1 MSDLLSHDVLV
12 ISQKAKVIEMTNEY
26 RVFDDAGIQ
35 IGTIREVEQ
44 STTKKAV
51 RLFSGVDQFLTHKLG
66 VFDRDGQQVL
76 LLERP
81 AKLLKSKIKV
91 SDAQGTERGA
101 ILQDNVV
108 GPKHFALVD
117 GRGTRIGSIDGENW
131 MSWDFAIHD
140 GTGVEVGRITKKW
153 AGILKEGYTTADT
166 YILHIE
172 AEVSPDLRLLMFAS
186 AAGLDVALKQ
196 DDTGGWGFGGVGRD
210 HALATSGPR
219 CAAFAGGH
227 GCRGRAC

>member
-1 MSDLLSHDVLV
+1 MSDLFSHDVLV
-12 ISQKAKVIEMTNEY
+12 ISQKAKVIEMTDEY
-26 RVFDDAGIQ
+26 RVFDDAGNQ

-51 RLFSGVDQFLTHKLG
+51 RLFSGVDQYLTRKLA
-66 VFDRDGQQVL
+66 VFDSEGHQL
-76 LLERP
+76 LMLERP
-81 AKLLKSKIKV
+81 AKLMKSKIKV
-91 SDAQGTERGA
+91 SDADGTERGA

-117 GRGTRIGSIDGENW
+117 GRGDRIGSIDGENW

-140 GTGVEVGRITKKW
+140 STGLEAGRITKKW

-166 YILHIE
+166 YVLQIE
-172 AEVSPDLRLLMFAS
+172 PEVSSDLRLLMFAS

-196 DDTGGWGFGGVGRD
+196 DDTGGWGFGGVG
-210 HALATSGPR
+210 
-219 CAAFAGGH
+219 
-227 GCRGRAC
+227 

>member
-12 ISQKAKVIEMTNEY
+12 ISQKAKLIEMTNEY
-26 RVFDDAGIQ
+26 RVFDDAGNQ

-66 VFDRDGQQVL
+66 VFDSDGRKVL
-76 LLERP
+76 MLERP
-81 AKLLKSKIKV
+81 AKLMKSKIKV
-91 SDAQGTERGA
+91 SDAAGTERGA

-117 GRGTRIGSIDGENW
+117 RAGDRIGSIDGDNW
-131 MSWDFAIHD
+131 MSWDFALHD
-140 GTGVEVGRITKKW
+140 TTGIEVGRITKEW

-166 YILHIE
+166 YILQIE
-172 AEVSPDLRLLMFAS
+172 SEVSTDLRLLMFAS

-196 DDTGGWGFGGVGRD
+196 DDTGGWGFGGVG
-210 HALATSGPR
+210 
-219 CAAFAGGH
+219 
-227 GCRGRAC
+227 

>member
-12 ISQKAKVIEMTNEY
+12 ISQKAKIIEMMDEY
-26 RVFDDAGIQ
+26 RVFDDGGNQ

-44 STTKKAV
+44 SKTKKAV

-66 VFDRDGQQVL
+66 VFDSYGQQVL
-76 LLERP
+76 MLERP
-81 AKLLKSKIKV
+81 AKLIKSRIKV
-91 SDAQGTERGA
+91 SDAQGRERGA

-108 GPKHFALVD
+108 GKKHFALVD
-117 GRGTRIGSIDGENW
+117 GTGARIGSIDGENW

-140 GTGVEVGRITKKW
+140 GTGTEVGRITKEW

-166 YILHIE
+166 YILQIE
-172 AEVSPDLRLLMFAS
+172 ANVSPDLRLLMFAS

-196 DDTGGWGFGGVGRD
+196 DDTGGWGFGGVG
-210 HALATSGPR
+210 
-219 CAAFAGGH
+219 
-227 GCRGRAC
+227 

>member
-12 ISQKAKVIEMTNEY
+12 ISQKPKLIEMMDEY
-26 RVFDDAGIQ
+26 RVFDDAGNQ

-66 VFDRDGQQVL
+66 VFDSDGQQVL
-76 LLERP
+76 MLERS
-81 AKLLKSKIKV
+81 AKLMKSKIKV
-91 SDAQGTERGA
+91 SDAKGAERGA

-108 GPKHFALVD
+108 GKKHFAIVD
-117 GRGTRIGSIDGENW
+117 VTGDRIGSIDGDNR

-140 GTGVEVGRITKKW
+140 SMGVEVGRITKQW

-166 YILHIE
+166 YALQVE
-172 AEVSPDLRLLMFAS
+172 SEVSPDLRLLMFAS

-196 DDTGGWGFGGVGRD
+196 DDTGGWGFGGVG
-210 HALATSGPR
+210 
-219 CAAFAGGH
+219 
-227 GCRGRAC
+227 